1 MIFYRKNAASKIK
14 LGKLYERYSRVMFG
28 AAFNVLHDRQL
39 AEDAVHMAFQK
50 IMERKASLP
59 DDDGSDRT
67 KAFMAIIAKNV
78 ATDLLR
84 SRKQE
89 KTVPLEPN
97 DEMEA
102 PDDPMKIILDQE
114 SVAYFE
120 RAMRN
125 LPGSIAD
132 TMRLRYLYDLEI
144 RDIVELLH
152 ISADN
157 VSSRLYRGRN
167 MLLRLM
173 EKEAKRDETEN

>member
-1 MIFYRKNAASKIK
+1 
-14 LGKLYERYSRVMFG
+14 
-28 AAFNVLHDRQL
+28 
-39 AEDAVHMAFQK
+39 
-50 IMERKASLP
+50 
-59 DDDGSDRT
+59 
-67 KAFMAIIAKNV
+67 
-78 ATDLLR
+78 
-84 SRKQE
+84 
-89 KTVPLEPN
+89 
-97 DEMEA
+97 MEA
-102 PDDPMKIILDQE
+102 PEDPMKIILDQE

-120 RAMRN
+120 RAMGK